1 MRTQLL
7 IGSLELDAILIVLMN
22 TRNYV
27 KIALNRKMGC
37 VFYFEQR
44 KSVQL
49 MTTMRTNHW
58 LGHLPVVVPSQVWQV
73 FFSFN
78 FIFLNFTLIKTYR
91 CVLLKKVVCIE
102 VNEEAVYLGCHF
114 V

>member
-58 LGHLPVVVPSQVWQV
+58 LGHLPVVVPSQVL
-73 FFSFN
+73 S
-78 FIFLNFTLIKTYR
+78 LIH
-91 CVLLKKVVCIE
+91 I
-102 VNEEAVYLGCHF
+102 
-114 V
+114 